1 MRTRDRLVMVLIF
14 SFLVFT
20 TKDTK
25 DTKEITPCQEGSFAS
40 FAPLRENSSLTE
52 FFRVIQSGI
61 LGAFR

>member
-25 DTKEITPCQEGSFAS
+25 DTKEITPYQEGSFAS
-40 FAPLRENSSLTE
+40 FAPLRENSSL
-52 FFRVIQSGI
+52 I
-61 LGAFR
+61 LSTYL

>member
-40 FAPLRENSSLTE
+40 FAPLRENSSL
-52 FFRVIQSGI
+52 I
-61 LGAFR
+61 LSTYL